1 MEKPREQDTQVEMVP
16 LNDAITP
23 AARLPDVNI
32 LDQKDGIDTVDQD
45 LQKSSSPD
53 VSFIQKMGKTM
64 EQYILLAKVGIF
76 IVGGILFLLFLV
88 WNLFFPNDEKTIRDE
103 TMTKL
108 VKVMQMQGAGS
119 FSPIIEHASNITAIG
134 G

>member
-1 MEKPREQDTQVEMVP
+1 MESSIKKEPQFEIIPLSDTGIPEIKSKD
-16 LNDAITP
+16 LNDGIVSHEE
-23 AARLPDVNI
+23 DV
-32 LDQKDGIDTVDQD
+32 KDGA
-45 LQKSSSPD
+45 SPE

-64 EQYILLAKVGIF
+64 EQFINFAKVGIF

-88 WNLFFPNDEKTIRDE
+88 WNVFASDEKTIRDE

-119 FSPIIEHASNITAIG
+119 FSPIIEHPSNITAIG

>member
-1 MEKPREQDTQVEMVP
+1 MEKPKEQETQVELVP

-23 AARLPDVNI
+23 AARLPDVDL
-32 LDQKDGIDTVDQD
+32 LDQKDGIDTADHDVP
-45 LQKSSSPD
+45 KSSSPE
-53 VSFIQKMGKTM
+53 VSFIQKMGKTT
-64 EQYILLAKVGIF
+64 EQYINLAKVGIF

-88 WNLFFPNDEKTIRDE
+88 WNVFASDEKTIRDE

-119 FSPIIEHASNITAIG
+119 FSPIIEHPSNITAIG

>member
-1 MEKPREQDTQVEMVP
+1 MENPRKMEPEFEIIPLSDTVIPEIKSKD
-16 LNDAITP
+16 LNDGLVSHEEEVKE
-23 AARLPDVNI
+23 RE
-32 LDQKDGIDTVDQD
+32 
-45 LQKSSSPD
+45 SPE

-64 EQYILLAKVGIF
+64 EQYINLAKVGIF

-88 WNLFFPNDEKTIRDE
+88 WNVFASDEKTIRDE

-119 FSPIIEHASNITAIG
+119 FSPIIEHPSNITAIG

>member
-1 MEKPREQDTQVEMVP
+1 MESPIKKEPEFEIIPLSDTVIPE
-16 LNDAITP
+16 IKSK
-23 AARLPDVNI
+23 DVN
-32 LDQKDGIDTVDQD
+32 DGIVSHEEDV
-45 LQKSSSPD
+45 KERASPE

-64 EQYILLAKVGIF
+64 EHFIQLVKVGIF

-88 WNLFFPNDEKTIRDE
+88 WNVFASDEKTIRDE

-119 FSPIIEHASNITAIG
+119 FSPIIEHPSNNTAIG

>member
-1 MEKPREQDTQVEMVP
+1 MENPRKIEPEFEIIPLSDTVIPEINFS
-16 LNDAITP
+16 NDE
-23 AARLPDVNI
+23 N
-32 LDQKDGIDTVDQD
+32 DGIVSIEEEV
-45 LQKSSSPD
+45 KERASPE

-64 EQYILLAKVGIF
+64 EHFVQLVKVGIF

-88 WNLFFPNDEKTIRDE
+88 WNVFASDEKIIRDE
-103 TMTKL
+103 TMTNL

-119 FSPIIEHASNITAIG
+119 FSPIIEHPSNITAIG

>member
-1 MEKPREQDTQVEMVP
+1 MEKQKEPETEVEIVP
-16 LNDAITP
+16 LNVAVVPEAKPSDET
-23 AARLPDVNI
+23 
-32 LDQKDGIDTVDQD
+32 DGLEEQIQAVMKTT
-45 LQKSSSPD
+45 SPE

-64 EQYILLAKVGIF
+64 EQFIHLAKVGIF

-88 WNLFFPNDEKTIRDE
+88 WNVFASDEKTIRDE